1 MLHRRS
7 QIAISLAAI
16 LITVMVLVFHSQS
29 QSDGDLS
36 NDMYIERASAYF
48 LDGRFEEGILEAKK
62 AIELDPN
69 DPRGYNFLV
78 ANYAGLGNYSE
89 AIKTSEKLINMLEA
103 ERTFDVNTVM
113 RHAALLEVGSSHD
126 EAIKFLENY
135 REKFPKTVGIHV
147 EGLKKAKEKRTLYYP
162 YFK

>member
-1 MLHRRS
+1 MRHRHS
-7 QIAISLAAI
+7 QIAMSLAAV
-16 LITVMVLVFHSQS
+16 LITGVVLVFHSQS
-29 QSDGDLS
+29 QSNGDLS

-48 LDGRFEEGILEAKK
+48 LDGRFEEGILEARK

-78 ANYAGLGNYSE
+78 ANYAGLGNYPE
-89 AIKTSEKLINMLEA
+89 AIKASEKLINMLEA
-103 ERTFDVNTVM
+103 DRTLDVNTVI
-113 RHAALLEVGSSHD
+113 RHAALLEVSSSHD

-135 REKFPKTVGIHV
+135 REKFPKTVDIHV
-147 EGLKKAKEKRTLYYP
+147 EGLKEAKEKRSLYYP